1 MTTPTAPAFSWNKDD
16 WASLAEMADG
26 FDEYRPASS
35 RALDGKT
42 ITLGGRY
49 LDTAEPFT
57 LTQTFQGTELDWTL
71 EDADGARSGTETFEL
86 FEMQPGL
93 FYLHYR
99 RHAEAHPV
107 VVSAALDLTSGQVTG
122 AVGFLGLEPAPHRAR
137 QRWFQGQIEGT
148 AADAA
153 GAHPVTDE
161 LIGRRIRYAYSR
173 DDVYDHVYLNENLFT
188 WLCLGGAEI
197 GVGDTD
203 SCTYWKL
210 RENTYLFSW
219 LEKNVGVEGM
229 VLIDLNAYRTVGI
242 QFGIDQPT
250 GDLVNITMGSYAQ
263 EFERIPSVEEARP
276 APAGATAAAVLDG
289 QVSA

>member
-1 MTTPTAPAFSWNKDD
+1 MTTSAPAFSWNKDD
-16 WASLAEMADG
+16 WASLSEMADG
-26 FDEYRPASS
+26 FDEYRPAYS
-35 RALDGKT
+35 RALDGRALT
-42 ITLGGRY
+42 TVGHY
-49 LDTAEPFT
+49 VDTAEQFT
-57 LTQTFQGTELDWTL
+57 LTQTFQGDELHWTL
-71 EDADGARSGTETFEL
+71 DDAAGTRSGTEAYEL

-99 RHAEAHPV
+99 RNAETPPV

-122 AVGFLGLEPAPHRAR
+122 AVGALGLEPAPHRAR
-137 QRWFQGQIEGT
+137 QRWFQGQIDGT
-148 AADAA
+148 DATAA

-161 LIGRRIRYAYSR
+161 LIGRRIRYAYSH

-188 WLCLGGAEI
+188 WLCLGGAEL

-210 RENTYLFSW
+210 RANTYLFSW

-263 EFERIPSVEEARP
+263 EFERTPTVDDACP
-276 APAGATAAAVLDG
+276 APTGPAADLLDG

>member
-1 MTTPTAPAFSWNKDD
+1 MTTSTFSWNKDD
-16 WASLAEMADG
+16 WASLSEMADG
-26 FDEYRPASS
+26 FDEYRSAYSH
-35 RALDGKT
+35 ALDGQSL
-42 ITLGGRY
+42 TLNGRY
-49 LDTAEPFT
+49 VDTTEPFT
-57 LTQTFQGTELDWTL
+57 LTHRFRGDELHWTL
-71 EDADGARSGTETFEL
+71 DDATGRRSGTETFEL

-99 RHAEAHPV
+99 RSAETHPV
-107 VVSAALDLTSGQVTG
+107 VVSAALDVNSGQVTG
-122 AVGFLGLEPAPHRAR
+122 AVGSLGLEPAPHRAR

-148 AADAA
+148 DADAA
-153 GAHPVTDE
+153 EAHPVTDE

-173 DDVYDHVYLNENLFT
+173 DDVYDHVYLNEHLFT

-242 QFGIDQPT
+242 QFGIDQHT
-250 GDLVNITMGSYAQ
+250 GDLVDITMGSYAQ
-263 EFERIPSVEEARP
+263 EFERIPSVEDARP
-276 APAGATAAAVLDG
+276 APIGTPAAALLHG
-289 QVSA
+289 LASA